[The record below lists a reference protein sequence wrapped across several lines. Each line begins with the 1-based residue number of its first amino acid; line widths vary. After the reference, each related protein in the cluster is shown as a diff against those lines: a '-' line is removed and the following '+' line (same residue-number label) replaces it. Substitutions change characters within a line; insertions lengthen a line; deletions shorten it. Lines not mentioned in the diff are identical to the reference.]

1 MDVWRLLPFRKGDPA
16 ENMAVDEAVFRG
28 TIRKASPPTLRF
40 YGWRTPAVSIG
51 RFQDVRTEV
60 NVEACRRLGIG
71 IVRRPT
77 GGKAVLHD
85 EELTY
90 AVTAG
95 GDSPLFPPDILETY
109 RIVSSCIA
117 RGLAGCG
124 IRAEME
130 ADGRSAADEPLERSC
145 FSLPSRYELLV
156 SGRKIC
162 GSAQTRSHGV
172 FLQHGAL
179 LMAFDPGRTCAVLLP
194 DRDRERQIDRL
205 RNAVTSVREHAT
217 IPSVDEETLSRIIRD
232 GFTQVLGIRFR
243 EGVLTSEEEALRD
256 ELMTKKYSSASWNG
270 EGRDPWISG
279 L

>member
-1 MDVWRLLPFRKGDPA
+1 
-16 ENMAVDEAVFRG
+16 MAVDEAVFRG
-28 TIRKASPPTLRF
+28 TIRKTSPPTLRF
-40 YGWRTPAVSIG
+40 YGWRTPTVSIG
-51 RFQDVRTEV
+51 RFQDASTEV
-60 NVEACRRLGIG
+60 NVEVCGQLGIDL
-71 IVRRPT
+71 VRRPT

-95 GDSPLFPPDILETY
+95 SDSSLFPPDILETY
-109 RIVSSCIA
+109 RIISSCIA

-130 ADGRSAADEPLERSC
+130 ADGRAAADEPLGRSC

-156 SGRKIC
+156 AGRKIC

-194 DRDRERQIDRL
+194 NGDCDRQVDRL
-205 RNAVTSVREHAT
+205 RNSVTSVREHAT
-217 IPSVDEETLSRIIRD
+217 IPPADEETLCRFIQD

-243 EGVLTSEEEALRD
+243 EGALTPEEEALKA
-256 ELMTKKYSSASWNG
+256 ELIAKKYGSASWNR